1 MQDFPWLWMQRREL
15 TTRTKAVA
23 ISKAINKGF
32 GEDFCLV
39 MPFVGYSS

>member
-23 ISKAINKGF
+23 ISKATNKGF
-32 GEDFCLV
+32 GEDFDLV
-39 MPFVGYSS
+39 TPLVGSSS